1 MAYAHDATPPARRRV
16 ALRTVPPTPHYLAAE
31 PVARLAA
38 PAEEQSFLETL
49 RKLWRHR
56 LLIAACTLVLGGAA
70 IVAAWLMPSYYVSEA
85 RVLVGV
91 QSPRLPNV
99 ESIVADVSPDAER
112 VQNEGFILQSRN
124 IAKQVIDQLKLRQDP
139 EFNPELAPRSLWSRL
154 NLTAI
159 SAVVAARNGSTA
171 RRRRPRTSRPTRR
184 SATPMIDDRFLL
196 GHIDVSTLGRS
207 HVLSVK
213 AESRDPQTAA
223 AIANAL
229 AERYLDYQR
238 HDKIE
243 QMDRVDKFLMG
254 RVTELR
260 DAVRKSDQAVEDY
273 RRTHD
278 LYKSA
283 GSGGGVTSQQLTELN
298 TQLLAAQTAKAEADS
313 RLKEAQEMRKGGLQQ
328 RERARSA
335 ALAADRR
342 AKAAAVRRRA
352 PAARAAGH
360 LRPAASLDAQC
371 PLRSRQH
378 PGQGR
383 RRDQQDHRWPRPRG
397 AHRRRPLPGP
407 GPELRDTEE
416 ADGLGQRQG
425 HRSRGAWSATPPS
438 TATCSRPCCCA
449 PSRAPAPRTS

>member
-1 MAYAHDATPPARRRV
+1 MAYAQDATPPARRRV

-70 IVAAWLMPSYYVSEA
+70 ILAAWLMPSYYVSEA

-139 EFNPELAPRSLWSRL
+139 EFNPELAAAFPVGAPQPDAVPADAAHGLVRPPDVVDQESR
-154 NLTAI
+154 ADQ
-159 SAVVAARNGSTA
+159 G
-171 RRRRPRTSRPTRR
+171 RRPTPTIAPSIRCL
-184 SATPMIDDRFLL
+184 S
-196 GHIDVSTLGRS
+196 HIDVSTLGRS

-213 AESRDPQTAA
+213 AESRNPQTAS
-223 AIANAL
+223 AIANTL

-238 HDKIE
+238 RDKIE
-243 QMDRVDKFLMG
+243 SMDRVDKFLMG

-273 RRTHD
+273 RRAHD

-298 TQLLAAQTAKAEADS
+298 TQLLAAQTAKAEA
-313 RLKEAQEMRKGGLQQ
+313 EFAAQGSPGDAQGRPQQ
-328 RERARSA
+328 RKRARSA
-335 ALAADRR
+335 ALAPHHR
-342 AKAAAVRRRA
+342 AEAAAVRRRA
-352 PAARAAGH
+352 QGRRAAGH

-383 RRDQQDHRWPRPRG
+383 TPRS
-397 AHRRRPLPGP
+397 A
-407 GPELRDTEE
+407 
-416 ADGLGQRQG
+416 
-425 HRSRGAWSATPPS
+425 RSS
-438 TATCSRPCCCA
+438 TASPAR
-449 PSRAPAPRTS
+449 RAPPTPATRPWPRTSRR

>member
-1 MAYAHDATPPARRRV
+1 MAYAQDVTPPARRRV

-70 IVAAWLMPSYYVSEA
+70 ILAAWLMPSYYVSEA

-99 ESIVADVSPDAER
+99 ELIVADVSPDAER

-139 EFNPELAPRSLWSRL
+139 EFNPELAPPSLWARL
-154 NLTAI
+154 NPMQYLPTQLTAWVDRQTS
-159 SAVVAARNGSTA
+159 SAKKVEPIKDPSNA
-171 RRRRPRTSRPTRR
+171 
-184 SATPMIDDRFLL
+184 DDRTIDSLL
-196 GHIDVSTLGRS
+196 SHIDVSTLGRS

-213 AESRDPQTAA
+213 AESRNPQTASA
-223 AIANAL
+223 VANAL

-238 HDKIE
+238 RDKIE
-243 QMDRVDKFLMG
+243 LMDRVDKFLMG

-273 RRTHD
+273 RRAHD

-313 RLKEAQEMRKGGLQQ
+313 RLREAQEMRKGGLNSESVPEVL
-328 RERARSA
+328 RSPLISRAE
-335 ALAADRR
+335 
-342 AKAAAVRRRA
+342 AAAVRCGAQGR
-352 PAARAAGH
+352 RAAGH
-360 LRPAASLDAQC
+360 LRPAPSLDAQC

-378 PGQGR
+378 PGQGQ
-383 RRDQQDHRWPRPRG
+383 RRDRQDR
-397 AHRRRPLPGP
+397 
-407 GPELRDTEE
+407 
-416 ADGLGQRQG
+416 
-425 HRSRGAWSATPPS
+425 
-438 TATCSRPCCCA
+438 
-449 PSRAPAPRTS
+449 